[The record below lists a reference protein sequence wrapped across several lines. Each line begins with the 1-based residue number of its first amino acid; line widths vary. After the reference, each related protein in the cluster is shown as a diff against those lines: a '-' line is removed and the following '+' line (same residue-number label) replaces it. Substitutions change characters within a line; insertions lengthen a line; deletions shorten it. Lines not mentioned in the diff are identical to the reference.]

1 MDSMRSARS
10 EDAPTAE
17 RDGAA
22 APAGRRRLRGAVLLV
37 LAAAVAL
44 GSAAA
49 YVTGRD
55 GVDRRGWAGTVLG
68 SAQSMPSV
76 TLDDT
81 EGTPFELAAD
91 ASGRITLLMFG
102 YTNCPDVCPISLATL
117 ASALKALPPEVSNK
131 VRMVFVT
138 ADPERDT
145 PQRLRDFLDQFDES
159 FIGLTGTTD
168 VLEAAQREANVP
180 LATLGPEE
188 PDGSYAVG
196 HATQMI
202 AFQGETAR
210 IVYPFGTREGDWI
223 RDLPRLVDG
232 ELPTADEAAP
242 R

>member
-1 MDSMRSARS
+1 
-10 EDAPTAE
+10 
-17 RDGAA
+17 
-22 APAGRRRLRGAVLLV
+22 VLLV
-37 LAAAVAL
+37 LAAAVVL

-49 YVTGRD
+49 FVTGRD

-68 SAQSMPSV
+68 SAQRMPAV

-81 EGTPFELAAD
+81 EGNPFELTMG

-102 YTNCPDVCPISLATL
+102 YTNCPDVCPISVATL

-145 PQRLRDFLDQFDES
+145 PLRLRAFLDQFDES
-159 FIGLTGTTD
+159 FIGLTGTSEA
-168 VLEAAQREANVP
+168 LEAAQREANVP
-180 LATLGPEE
+180 LATLGPPEA
-188 PDGSYAVG
+188 DGSYAVG

-202 AFQGETAR
+202 AFQGTTAR

-232 ELPTADEAAP
+232 ELPTADGEAP